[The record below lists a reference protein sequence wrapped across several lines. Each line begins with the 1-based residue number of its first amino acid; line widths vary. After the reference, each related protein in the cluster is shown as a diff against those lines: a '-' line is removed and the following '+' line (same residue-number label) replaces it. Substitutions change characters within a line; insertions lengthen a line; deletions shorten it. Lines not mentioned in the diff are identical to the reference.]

1 MGWLL
6 GFMLG
11 GAGGAVLGSAG
22 AYMINNKKVEK
33 SGEIKWEARI
43 PQPLYMV
50 RTGITAT
57 GIILGALSGAM
68 AGGFVQSQF
77 ISFAGNHQ
85 KIVAHKQ
92 PNLQGYNANWQHSM
106 R

>member
-1 MGWLL
+1 MGWLF
-6 GFMLG
+6 GFMSG
-11 GAGGAVLGSAG
+11 GIGGAVLGSAG
-22 AYMINNKKVEK
+22 AYMINNKKVETGK
-33 SGEIKWEARI
+33 EVKWEKRI

-57 GIILGALSGAM
+57 GIIIGGIAGAL

-85 KIVAHKQ
+85 KVMAHKQ
-92 PNLQGYNANWQHSM
+92 PTIQEYNANWQNNM